1 MEISAAIALLK
12 RLLDDVPRLRRLAS
26 QPKNP
31 ELPAWDKEIVRI
43 IKDTFGSDS
52 KELMRYDGSH
62 LLRRVNSQQE
72 QVQAYNDH
80 ISQREDA
87 LRDIIQEYDKKQE
100 AHSEKMTTI
109 LDDLKQTYE
118 NFIRYKEMALAKRQG
133 TLSSDK
139 DKEFSAL
146 SVQVQR
152 QIGSLKQIIEKY
164 GGPSIVLLEGG
175 NYRCEALTSA
185 FNITLFGSDTLIT
198 VLDTALTTLNM
209 AIGKLGRLNTTTKQ
223 SLEIVIEDGR
233 TYDAYKTIRDI
244 IGRATKK
251 LIIVDSY
258 IDSTLFTL
266 LENAQPNLEIQIL
279 TKEMQG
285 DSKLVGEKYKAQYE
299 SKGEGTLE
307 IRTSSKSHDRFIMA
321 DNNIFHLGASIKDAG
336 RKLCAITEFEGTDT
350 KKELCSNIDSYWSD
364 AGDVL

>member
-12 RLLDDVPRLRRLAS
+12 RLLDDISRLRRLAS
-26 QPKNP
+26 NPKNR
-31 ELPAWDKEIVRI
+31 EFPAWDKEVVRI
-43 IKDTFGSDS
+43 INETFGPDS
-52 KELMRYDGSH
+52 KELIRYDGSH

-72 QVQAYNDH
+72 QVQAYIDH

-109 LDDLKQTYE
+109 IEDLKQTYE
-118 NFIRYKEMALAKRQG
+118 NFSRYKEMALAKRRG
-133 TLSSDK
+133 ELSSDQ
-139 DKEFSAL
+139 DKEFSIL

-164 GGPSIVLLEGG
+164 GGQSVVLLQGG

-185 FNITLFGSDTLIT
+185 FNITLFGPDALST

-209 AIGKLGRLNTTTKQ
+209 AIGNLERLNTTTRQ
-223 SLEIVIEDGR
+223 ALEIVIEDGR

-285 DSKLVGEKYKAQYE
+285 DSQLVGEKYKVQYE
-299 SKGEGTLE
+299 SKGKGTLE
-307 IRTSSKSHDRFIMA
+307 IRTSNKSHDRFIMA
-321 DNNIFHLGASIKDAG
+321 DNDIFHLGASIKDAG
-336 RKLCAITEFEGTDT
+336 RKLCAITEFEGPDT
-350 KKELCSNIDSYWSD
+350 KKELCDDINSYWSD
-364 AGDVL
+364 AEGVL